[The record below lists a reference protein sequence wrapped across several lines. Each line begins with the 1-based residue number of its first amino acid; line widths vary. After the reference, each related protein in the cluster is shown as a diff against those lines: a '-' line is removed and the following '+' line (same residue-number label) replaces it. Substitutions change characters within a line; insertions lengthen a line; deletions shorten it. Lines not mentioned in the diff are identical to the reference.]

1 MHGESFKRFSSAN
14 RSDGARFFARGF
26 QLAA

>member
-1 MHGESFKRFSSAN
+1 MHGESFKRFSGSN